1 MLQPY
6 ILAEIK
12 SIEQKL
18 AKIRNEKQETLK
30 IQVINN
36 RPFYYKQYKDK
47 SGKIIREY
55 IAKEQMQYIKQLA
68 QQAYDQKIKAK
79 LEKNLKALRSFDEKT
94 ITDIYDHMTQ
104 HRKALVE
111 PYRIGVKEMIRRW
124 ENESYEKYTD
134 YMDSLRFETDRGEM
148 VRSKSEVIIANM
160 LYRQKESLSY
170 KYERPLILENR
181 GKKYTLHPDFT
192 VLNLKTGRI
201 VYWEHMGR
209 MDDSKYAAD
218 FVWKANLYLLNGYTM
233 GGNVIY
239 TYETSNHPLDIRVV
253 KKIIQEIRG
262 EQEVRR

>member
-79 LEKNLKALRSFDEKT
+79 LEKN
-94 ITDIYDHMTQ
+94 
-104 HRKALVE
+104 
-111 PYRIGVKEMIRRW
+111 
-124 ENESYEKYTD
+124 
-134 YMDSLRFETDRGEM
+134 
-148 VRSKSEVIIANM
+148 
-160 LYRQKESLSY
+160 
-170 KYERPLILENR
+170 
-181 GKKYTLHPDFT
+181 
-192 VLNLKTGRI
+192 
-201 VYWEHMGR
+201 
-209 MDDSKYAAD
+209 
-218 FVWKANLYLLNGYTM
+218 
-233 GGNVIY
+233 
-239 TYETSNHPLDIRVV
+239 
-253 KKIIQEIRG
+253 
-262 EQEVRR
+262 

>member
-36 RPFYYKQYKDK
+36 RPFYYKQYKDE

-79 LEKNLKALRSFDEKT
+79 LEKNQKALRSFDEKT

-160 LYRQKESLSY
+160 LFGGIINDVCRK
-170 KYERPLILENR
+170 NR
-181 GKKYTLHPDFT
+181 
-192 VLNLKTGRI
+192 
-201 VYWEHMGR
+201 
-209 MDDSKYAAD
+209 
-218 FVWKANLYLLNGYTM
+218 
-233 GGNVIY
+233 
-239 TYETSNHPLDIRVV
+239 
-253 KKIIQEIRG
+253 
-262 EQEVRR
+262 